1 MSQATEMN
9 MILADADGSDLPDAN
24 PILIAAR
31 NCDLGSDEM
40 FAYNTGKRGTR
51 QQYSCG
57 ARKVRD
63 VVSGGFDFYPTE
75 VSLDWIIQRFI
86 GDNISGFPTGAATP
100 KETPVT
106 FVAAIDKGYDNFR
119 ITKICINELILSIT
133 EADLISC
140 RVNCVASR
148 EYSGYTWPTLSPAPT
163 LDCGDCC
170 AAADCVLSV
179 GGTAYSFK
187 SGTMTISNNIP
198 DIIENAMYRTRYEYG
213 AMSVGLAATFAYR
226 SDTAALYRRGI
237 AGDAA
242 YVEFNTGSKKYTWT
256 VANLKAPGQKIV
268 VPEDGEITIPFSGV
282 GLRTSGAQQLSI
294 AKANYP

>member
-1 MSQATEMN
+1 MSQAVEMN
-9 MILADADGSDLPDAN
+9 IILADADGSDEPDTN
-24 PILIAAR
+24 PILLAAR
-31 NCDLGSDEM
+31 NCDLGSDET

-119 ITKICINELILSIT
+119 ITKLCITELILSIT
-133 EADLISC
+133 EGDLISC
-140 RVNCVASR
+140 RVNCVGSR
-148 EYSGYTWPTLSPAPT
+148 EYNGYTWPTLSPAPT

-179 GGTAYSFK
+179 GGTAYSLK
-187 SGTMTISNNIP
+187 NGTLNINNNMP

-213 AMSVGLAATFAYR
+213 AMSVGLNATLGYR
-226 SDTAALYRRGI
+226 SDTAAMYRRGI

-256 VANLKAPGQKIV
+256 IANLKAPGQKIV
-268 VPEDGEITIPFSGV
+268 VPEDGEITIPFTGT

-294 AKANYP
+294 AKANV